1 MADRIRLTIGRFF
14 AKFDTVPTS
23 TLANKLGVN
32 DRTMQRMRDGTNE
45 PSDGTLRRMLELID
59 ANDAEALATD
69 EERLARAEQL
79 RANHE
84 KRQREIALSAYKDNR
99 EKRYPRWFDRVIA
112 NMNAGEY
119 QQVIDTILDHL
130 DDPITSPSIPKE
142 AYPYIVHALGT
153 AFYRTGRNL
162 EASQY
167 STEAIA
173 ALNKA
178 HPNDKPTKLEAW
190 CIIIRGLSKMR
201 MWRTREAFVDF
212 EEAILVDR
220 EVDGGY
226 YNALCCASLLNAED
240 LVGLWTGRYIE
251 AATRFGFDDIND
263 VLDRV
268 RMTRILTSSGSC
280 PSLKTSRKDFFRSNQ
295 RSKSGASEMLRDKP
309 GWVTNG

>member
-1 MADRIRLTIGRFF
+1 MADRIRLTVARFF
-14 AKFDTVPTS
+14 AKFDTVPPA
-23 TLANKLGVN
+23 TLADRLDVN

-45 PSDGTLRRMLELID
+45 PSDDTLRRMLELID
-59 ANDAEALATD
+59 AHDAEALATD

-99 EKRYPRWFDRVIA
+99 EKRYPRWFDRVVT

-119 QQVIDTILDHL
+119 QQVIDNILDHM

-142 AYPYIVHALGT
+142 AYPYILHALGT
-153 AFYRTGRNL
+153 ALYRTGRNL
-162 EASQY
+162 EAAQY
-167 STEAIA
+167 STEAIT
-173 ALNKA
+173 ALNKS

-190 CIIIRGLSKMR
+190 CVIIRGLSKMR
-201 MWRTREAFVDF
+201 MWRTKEAFADF

-226 YNALCCASLLNAED
+226 YNALCCASLLKAED

-251 AATRFGFDDIND
+251 AANRFDVYDIND
-263 VLDRV
+263 VLVRV
-268 RMTRILTSSGSC
+268 ENDKDL
-280 PSLKTSRKDFFRSNQ
+280 DFFRKLPIFEDFKGRFLQIQSEKQ
-295 RSKSGASEMLRDKP
+295 KGSK
-309 GWVTNG
+309 